1 MSSFLYHFC
10 LLRVTP
16 QERRLQWANL
26 SFFMNAN
33 DHWGLE
39 SSWSVC
45 WNVAHCL
52 RIVTQSRKGKSK
64 NSEQIVEFFLHL
76 MFALIMIWSCWLW
89 QNLDLG
95 RGELI
100 LSCWLRRMMTK
111 SPLSCTEHSHQS
123 LSPSIQTHNHPTLFP
138 WTLYTSSW
146 SMNVGKS
153 KDCVNFCPYPGPYC
167 FKEREY
173 AGWWLCV
180 VCSEVCWM
188 RTNEPPRAAGLCWT
202 LQDCLPYKHWHI
214 KHQWKL
220 YISNADAL

>member
-1 MSSFLYHFC
+1 
-10 LLRVTP
+10 
-16 QERRLQWANL
+16 
-26 SFFMNAN
+26 
-33 DHWGLE
+33 
-39 SSWSVC
+39 
-45 WNVAHCL
+45 
-52 RIVTQSRKGKSK
+52 
-64 NSEQIVEFFLHL
+64 

-180 VCSEVCWM
+180 VCSEVCWT
-188 RTNEPPRAAGLCWT
+188 RTNESPRAAGSWT
-202 LQDCLPYKHWHI
+202 LPDSPGLFTLQTLTHQTPMEIVYQQWMYCKCL
-214 KHQWKL
+214 
-220 YISNADAL
+220 S